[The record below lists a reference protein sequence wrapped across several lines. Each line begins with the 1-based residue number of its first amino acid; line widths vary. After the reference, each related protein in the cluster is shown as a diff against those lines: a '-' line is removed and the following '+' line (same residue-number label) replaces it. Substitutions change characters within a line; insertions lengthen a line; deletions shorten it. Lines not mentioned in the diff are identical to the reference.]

1 MKIVHFFIG
10 FVAAAFVAGCTEK
23 PIVIPALEVGE
34 RKILVEE
41 LTGVQ
46 CQNCPDGAEDLR
58 VLGQTLGEKLIVV
71 SLHAAAGYDTPFGN
85 SKHEFRSADCRAVAD
100 YLYVNGD
107 PGAPAASIDRKSVTE
122 DVGGGQTFTSIFI
135 NRPWIGTINARAAID
150 PELGLFLSKK
160 YTENERKLEITVNV
174 SPDVPQT
181 GEVRLSV
188 FITEDSIVDVQ
199 KKGTQTILE
208 YVHRHVF
215 RDAVSAPAG
224 DDITSALSLGLPFIR
239 TYTVNLPVLPENWEA
254 KHCQIVAFVHR
265 HGAPENKEILQ
276 ADEIHVID

>member
-1 MKIVHFFIG
+1 MKIIPFFLG
-10 FVAAAFVAGCTEK
+10 FVAAAFLAGCTEK
-23 PIVIPALEVGE
+23 PIVIPALQVGE

-71 SLHAAAGYDTPFGN
+71 GLHAAAGYDTPFGN
-85 SKHEFRSADCRAVAD
+85 SKYDFRSADCRAVAD

-122 DVGGGQTFTSIFI
+122 DIGGGQTFTSIFI
-135 NRPWIGTINARAAID
+135 NRPWIGTINARAAVD

-174 SPDVPQT
+174 SPDIPQT

-224 DDITSALSLGLPFIR
+224 DDITSTLSLGLPFTR
-239 TYTVNLPVLPENWEA
+239 TYTVTLPVSPDKWEA
-254 KHCQIVAFVHR
+254 KHCNIVAFVHK
-265 HGAPENKEILQ
+265 HGTPEKKEILQ